1 MNGFPADSMMETSFK
16 FHDSFRSLWIRVIDF
31 TYLLVLSLSL
41 HCSEFMKIANKFI
54 KSLGNCWIVN
64 KLSVSM
70 ANAVMCTK
78 TIRKR
83 LQTTIPEYIIDF
95 SHTNSTKPEICMPQF
110 WIICLVQP
118 KFEAVCFQLFQFVS
132 SQKAQKIK
140 FHSINNAVE
149 KAVSF

>member
-41 HCSEFMKIANKFI
+41 HCSEFKKIASKFI
-54 KSLGNCWIVN
+54 KSLGNWWIVN

-70 ANAVMCTK
+70 ANAVMCTQ
-78 TIRKR
+78 KR